1 MATKK
6 ATVASTEA
14 GIMQPLNEGEI
25 TQIQSKLISL
35 LSVDDLYDELE
46 NADLVSKAKD
56 LIKGKKIDNQVDA
69 FLAIHHEALDAND
82 DRMAQVL
89 NIEPWDV
96 RDRLKDLGY
105 IFPDGA

>member
-1 MATKK
+1 MANKK

-25 TQIQSKLISL
+25 TQVRARLIPL

-46 NADLVSKAKD
+46 NADLVTKAKEV
-56 LIKGKKIDNQVDA
+56 IKGKKIDNQVDA
-69 FLAIHHEALDAND
+69 FLAIHHEALDANE
-82 DRMAQVL
+82 DRMGQVL

-96 RDRLKDLGY
+96 RDRLKELGY
-105 IFPDGA
+105 IFPEGA